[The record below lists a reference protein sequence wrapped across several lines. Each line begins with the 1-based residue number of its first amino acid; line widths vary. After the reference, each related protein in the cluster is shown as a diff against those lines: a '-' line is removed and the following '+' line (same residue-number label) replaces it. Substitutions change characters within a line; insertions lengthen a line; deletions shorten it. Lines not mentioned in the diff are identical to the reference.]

1 MRVWARGR
9 GVLEECWMRGA
20 FARLLVVLAAL
31 MVLPGS
37 AWGGV
42 LYRCQMSG
50 RVQSTCCCGARE
62 KAPEPGAVPGACASD
77 CCERLVPRDGLK
89 ATNPRTTNDSIQPS
103 AFVPALSVHPPV
115 RVAQAPERAPSRSR
129 APPGPR
135 RPLFVVHCAYLC

>member
-1 MRVWARGR
+1 
-9 GVLEECWMRGA
+9 MRGA

-42 LYRCQMSG
+42 LYRCRMSG
-50 RVQSTCCCGARE
+50 RVQATCCCHAAEKSAEPAASPDAR
-62 KAPEPGAVPGACASD
+62 ASD
-77 CCERLVPRDGLK
+77 CCERLTRADGFTATSPRL
-89 ATNPRTTNDSIQPS
+89 ASDSLHP
-103 AFVPALSVHPPV
+103 AALSALLPV
-115 RVAQAPERAPSRSR
+115 PLGVGPARKAASVSAPQSR